1 MKKIQYPGD
10 AVIYVT
16 VVFLMLLSIAAPRL
30 FSGRDAPQYVVVT
43 YDGCTASYPLSQDT
57 ILPITTEAGHTLTVC
72 IQGGTVSVTDA
83 SCPDRICERTAPIHR
98 PGSAIACVPSGVLI
112 EITGKGGDD
121 DADII
126 LG

>member
-1 MKKIQYPGD
+1 MKKIRYPGD

-16 VVFLMLLSIAAPRL
+16 VVLLMLLSFAVPRL
-30 FSGRDAPQYVVVT
+30 LSGSAAPQYVVIT
-43 YDGCTASYPLSQDT
+43 YDGTTVRYPLSQDT
-57 ILPITTEAGHTLTVC
+57 TQPITTAAGHTLTVC
-72 IQGGTVSVTDA
+72 IQNGTVSVIDA
-83 SCPDRICERTAPIHR
+83 DCPDRICERTAPIHR

-121 DADII
+121 DADIV